1 MKIEKNFLKS
11 DFFWISVVSFF
22 FYCIFHFTFI
32 YFWSIESGRIIA
44 VVFGFFSLS
53 FLGFAITELYKKI
66 SQEDFIKSLKQEKEQ
81 CSKELSQ
88 IRDLKLK
95 LPKDSYFSKNEI
107 ELLEKELR
115 LVKEFWFLENKI
127 K

>member
-11 DFFWISVVSFF
+11 DFFWLSVGSFF
-22 FYCIFHFTFI
+22 SYCIFHFIFV
-32 YFWSIESGRIIA
+32 YLWSIEFGRLTGVMFAII
-44 VVFGFFSLS
+44 
-53 FLGFAITELYKKI
+53 FLICIGFAINILYNI
-66 SQEDFIKSLKQEKEQ
+66 SQENLIKSLEQDKEQ
-81 CSKELSQ
+81 SFKKLLY
-88 IRDLKLK
+88 IRGLKLK